1 MTAIKL
7 VLVVLGTIIF
17 IHQVL
22 LRIGKRFVHH
32 PATGLYDPRSPSR

>member
-1 MTAIKL
+1 MTTIKL
-7 VLVVLGTIIF
+7 LLIIVGCVII